1 MAGWFIKSSKVK
13 KRDFGSDCPAPG
25 GVPGLAVTG
34 EIALKK
40 AGANRGMKGACGQ
53 PVNRLKAHS
62 KNKGSE
68 LPDGYMAKI
77 CKTCMS

>member
-1 MAGWFIKSSKVK
+1 VVHRKAPKLK

-40 AGANRGMKGACGQ
+40 AGAKKSNEG
-53 PVNRLKAHS
+53 RLRVAPNQAGWS
-62 KNKGSE
+62 F
-68 LPDGYMAKI
+68 
-77 CKTCMS
+77 